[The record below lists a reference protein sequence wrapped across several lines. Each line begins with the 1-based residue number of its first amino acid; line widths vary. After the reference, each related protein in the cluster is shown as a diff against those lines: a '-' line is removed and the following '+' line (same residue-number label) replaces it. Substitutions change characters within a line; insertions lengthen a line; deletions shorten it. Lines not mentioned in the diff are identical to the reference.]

1 MIILTGTYPPARCG
15 VGDYVQNLLNT
26 TIGKKWTLFYRTSW
40 KLNQLKTYISDLKK
54 ESDNIINFQYPTVG
68 YGTSI
73 VPHLLVLYA
82 VVRLHKRL
90 YITLHEYSQLGWKG
104 KFAISI
110 LFPFAHDIIFTTSF
124 EMECAKRYNPW
135 LRKGH
140 VVKIRSNIPADKT
153 SKPIN
158 ERKYDVG
165 YFGYIRP
172 QKGIEQFISVAEN
185 LQKEGKQVYVMGQT
199 QPEFEWYN
207 KPILKDLANK
217 GIHYYGDKTAENV
230 AQILSDTK
238 IVYLPFPDGLSE
250 RRGSFLAAVVNG
262 SAVISQVGKY
272 TSQDQI
278 SNFTLIGSTMAKE
291 YISDKLK
298 DVDWLDEQQQHSID
312 YAIHCVPQTWQQI
325 AEQYEKLI
333 R

>member
-1 MIILTGTYPPARCG
+1 MIIITGTYPPARCG

-26 TIGKKWTLFYRTSW
+26 STGKKWKLFYRTCW
-40 KLNQLKTYISDLKK
+40 KLNKLKTYISDLKK
-54 ESDNIINFQYPTVG
+54 ETDEVINFQYPTVG

-73 VPHLLVLYA
+73 VPHLLALYA
-82 VVRLHKRL
+82 VVCLHKRL

-104 KFAISI
+104 KLAISI

-140 VVKIRSNIPADKT
+140 VVKIRSNIPAAKT
-153 SKPIN
+153 SKSISA
-158 ERKYDVG
+158 RKYDVG

-172 QKGIEQFISVAEN
+172 QKGIEQFISVADC

-199 QPEFEWYN
+199 QPEFGWYN
-207 KPILKDLANK
+207 EPILKDLTNK
-217 GIHYYGDKTAENV
+217 GIHHYGDLTQEEV
-230 AQILSDTK
+230 AQKLSDTK

-262 SAVISQVGKY
+262 AVVISQAGKY
-272 TSQDQI
+272 TSYDQKD
-278 SNFTLIGSTMAKE
+278 NFILIEPDKAKD
-291 YISDKLK
+291 YISEKLDDIK
-298 DVDWLDEQQQHSID
+298 WLNEQQQHSIS
-312 YAIHCVPQTWQQI
+312 YAMHCVPESWQQI
-325 AEQYEKLI
+325 ADQYDKLMQ
-333 R
+333 